1 MLTIRKCQLTDQKP
15 ARDLILRILNEEF
28 PKEIE
33 NLPTDDL
40 NDISSSYG
48 ALGEAFFVAVNSGKV
63 IGTVAVKREDERT
76 AMLRRLFV
84 DPTYRRKRIGTQLLE
99 RAVQFCCE
107 VGYTEL
113 IFKTTSTMQNAVRLC
128 EKKGFIPRARLSVG
142 PIQLLKF
149 ALFLKDEALLRESKT
164 ASS

>member
-1 MLTIRKCQLTDQKP
+1 MLTIRKCQPNDRKP
-15 ARDLILRILNEEF
+15 ARDLILRVLNEEF

-33 NLPTDDL
+33 TFPTDDL
-40 NDISSSYG
+40 NDIASSYG

-84 DPTYRRKRIGTQLLE
+84 DPQYRRKKIGSQLLE
-99 RAVQFCCE
+99 HAIQFCRD
-107 VGYTEL
+107 VGYAEL
-113 IFKTTSTMQNAVRLC
+113 IFKTTSTMQSAVRLC
-128 EKKGFIPRARLSVG
+128 EKKGFLPRARLSLG

-149 ALFLKDEALLRESKT
+149 ALFLKGEAILRESKT